1 MLQGRNVCSNPDE
14 LLLRQFKD
22 SLARSTTSVTSF
34 QDFSEFRQRKADPK
48 CSLNDVN
55 PLNRALGIYPITRR
69 TPHSLRQHA
78 DLFVMSNRVW
88 TDSGRFRECPGME
101 SLYVVTHLSSM
112 DPRMHSSVKHFYGQ
126 LAATGWLVDV
136 NRWDEKAGLLT
147 GCGVRSQVIDVLEAQ
162 IKRRPAMKKVSTA
175 VTKQRRNFSQPKRT
189 IGLDLGD
196 RNSWYCVLDE
206 GGQIRLEQRVRTNAK
221 ALREVFGE
229 MPRSR
234 IALETGTH
242 SPWISRLL
250 NDLGHE
256 VIVANARK
264 VRLIGESRKKDDR
277 LDAQT
282 LARLARIDSVL
293 LCPVK
298 HRSAQAQADLTV
310 IRARAALVRARTGLV
325 NSARSLAK
333 SYGERLRGCN
343 VRNMN
348 PEKAESLSPE
358 LQVALEP
365 LLHAIESLSER
376 IVEYNDR
383 IGALAEQRYPQVEL
397 LKQIKG
403 VGTLIALT
411 FLLTLEDPHRFRKS
425 RDVGC
430 YLGLQPG
437 RRNSGQSEPQMHI
450 SKEGDPYLRT
460 LLVQGAQHI
469 LGPFGVDCDLR
480 RWGLKLA
487 ERGGKSCKKRAIVAT
502 ARKLAVLLHHLW
514 VSGEVY
520 EPLHNSSR
528 ATVAAAA

>member
-1 MLQGRNVCSNPDE
+1 
-14 LLLRQFKD
+14 
-22 SLARSTTSVTSF
+22 
-34 QDFSEFRQRKADPK
+34 
-48 CSLNDVN
+48 
-55 PLNRALGIYPITRR
+55 
-69 TPHSLRQHA
+69 
-78 DLFVMSNRVW
+78 
-88 TDSGRFRECPGME
+88 
-101 SLYVVTHLSSM
+101 
-112 DPRMHSSVKHFYGQ
+112 
-126 LAATGWLVDV
+126 
-136 NRWDEKAGLLT
+136 
-147 GCGVRSQVIDVLEAQ
+147 
-162 IKRRPAMKKVSTA
+162 MKKVSTA
-175 VTKQRRNFSQPKRT
+175 ATKQSRNISQQKLT

-206 GGQIRLEQRVRTNAK
+206 GGRIVMEQKVSTTPK
-221 ALREVFGE
+221 ALQAAFGAI
-229 MPRSR
+229 PRSR
-234 IALETGTH
+234 IALEIGTH

-250 NDLGHE
+250 SGLGHE

-282 LARLARIDSVL
+282 LARLARIDPEL
-293 LCPVK
+293 LYPVK
-298 HRSAQAQADLTV
+298 HRSAQAQADLMT
-310 IRARAALVRARTGLV
+310 IRARAGLVRARTGLV
-325 NSARSLAK
+325 NTARGLAK

-348 PEKAESLSPE
+348 PEKAEGLSPE
-358 LQVALEP
+358 LQRALQPLLAALE
-365 LLHAIESLSER
+365 ALSEQIR
-376 IVEYNDR
+376 EYNER
-383 IGALAEQRYPQVEL
+383 IEKLAQESYPQVAL

-411 FLLTLEDPHRFRKS
+411 FLLTLEDPHRFGKS
-425 RDVGC
+425 RDVGG

-437 RRNSGQSEPQMHI
+437 RRNSGQSEPQLHI

-487 ERGGKSCKKRAIVAT
+487 ERGGRNGKKRAIVAT

-520 EPLHNSSR
+520 EPLHNSR
-528 ATVAAAA
+528 RTTVAAAA

>member
-1 MLQGRNVCSNPDE
+1 
-14 LLLRQFKD
+14 
-22 SLARSTTSVTSF
+22 
-34 QDFSEFRQRKADPK
+34 
-48 CSLNDVN
+48 
-55 PLNRALGIYPITRR
+55 
-69 TPHSLRQHA
+69 
-78 DLFVMSNRVW
+78 
-88 TDSGRFRECPGME
+88 
-101 SLYVVTHLSSM
+101 
-112 DPRMHSSVKHFYGQ
+112 
-126 LAATGWLVDV
+126 
-136 NRWDEKAGLLT
+136 
-147 GCGVRSQVIDVLEAQ
+147 
-162 IKRRPAMKKVSTA
+162 MKKVST
-175 VTKQRRNFSQPKRT
+175 VRTEQSRNNCQQELT
-189 IGLDLGD
+189 VGLDLGD
-196 RNSWYCVLDE
+196 RNSWYCVVDE
-206 GGQIRLEQRVRTNAK
+206 TGQIQLEQRVRTSEQ
-221 ALREVFGE
+221 ALQGVFGA

-234 IALETGTH
+234 IALEIGTH

-250 NDLGHE
+250 SQLGHQ

-282 LARLARIDSVL
+282 LARLARIDPQL

-310 IRARAALVRARTGLV
+310 IRARAGLVRARTGLV
-325 NSARSLAK
+325 NTARGLAK
-333 SYGERLRGCN
+333 SYGERLRSCN
-343 VRNMN
+343 ARNLD
-348 PEKAESLSPE
+348 PEKAEGLSPE
-358 LQVALEP
+358 LQAALQP
-365 LLHAIESLSER
+365 LLTALESLSEQ
-376 IVEYNDR
+376 IAEYNER
-383 IGALAEQRYPQVEL
+383 IEKLAEQRYPQVAL

-437 RRNSGQSEPQMHI
+437 RRNSGQSEPQLHI

-469 LGPFGVDCDLR
+469 LGPFGPDCDLR

-487 ERGGKSCKKRAIVAT
+487 ERGGRNGKKRAIVAT

-520 EPLHNSSR
+520 EPLHNSQR
-528 ATVAAAA
+528 VALPAAA